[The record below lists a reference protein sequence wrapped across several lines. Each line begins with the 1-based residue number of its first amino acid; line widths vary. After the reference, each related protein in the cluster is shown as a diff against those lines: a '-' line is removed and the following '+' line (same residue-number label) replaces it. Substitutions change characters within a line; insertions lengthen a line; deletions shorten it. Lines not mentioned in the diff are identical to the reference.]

1 MFMAESDDF
10 WNFYW
15 EMRLQT
21 LQNLGKRAAILAA
34 SRLIQR
40 LSAQQP
46 EQRVRLLELGCGE
59 AQIVGALV
67 EGHNQVRGIGQSCGV
82 DYLHSSILTC
92 RKDYPGMRFVEGDF
106 TDPALLAGL
115 GQFEMVLLVNAL
127 HEVFTAG
134 FSQAL
139 GEIDV
144 PAAKHRVE
152 QSLAGAVERLTPG
165 GWVVLFDGLEMPG
178 DLRRELRI
186 RFLSVQARAH
196 FKMFARE
203 YHPFRI
209 TYRETEDPFCV
220 MLSQRD
226 FTRYITKSIFLGKA
240 LWRTERLE
248 SYQYFNE
255 TEFCAAF
262 ARAGLEIRDLS
273 TLTVDQDKW
282 QRTVEL
288 ETPAAAFPIEHIMIL
303 AQKAS

>member
-1 MFMAESDDF
+1 MAESDEF

-15 EMRLQT
+15 EMRLQA

-34 SRLIQR
+34 SRLIRR
-40 LSAQQP
+40 LAQQP
-46 EQRVRLLELGCGE
+46 GQRVRLLELGSGE
-59 AQIVGALV
+59 AQILGALT
-67 EGHNQVRGIGQSCGV
+67 EGHAQVPGMGTSCGV
-82 DYLHSSILTC
+82 DYLHSSILTS
-92 RKDYPGMRFVEGDF
+92 RSHYPGLRFVEGDF

-115 GQFEMVLLVNAL
+115 GQFEVVLLVNAL

-134 FSQAL
+134 FAPAL

-144 PAAKHRVE
+144 PAAKQKV
-152 QSLAGAVERLTPG
+152 QQALAGAVERLTPG

-178 DLRRELRI
+178 DLRREVRL
-186 RFLSVQARAH
+186 RFLSLPARAH
-196 FKMFARE
+196 FKTFARE

-209 TYRETEDPFCV
+209 TYRETDDPFCV
-220 MLSQRD
+220 RLSQRD

-255 TEFCAAF
+255 DEFRAAF
-262 ARAGLEIRDLS
+262 AQAGLEIRELS
-273 TLTVDQDKW
+273 TLTVDLDKW

-288 ETPAAAFPIEHIMIL
+288 ETPGMTFPVEHILIL
-303 AQKAS
+303 AQKAPQQ